1 MERKGN
7 SIVIGAFLAMLGL
20 FLAADAEA
28 FCVYND
34 STVDIR
40 VQQTAGHKF
49 GKGYAGIIRSGQK
62 GCCNWSNSDCNTGG
76 NRDSWVKFKVEHIIV
91 DPWKETYKTVCNDF
105 SVRAGGW
112 LTVTDK
118 CKANYN

>member
-28 FCVYND
+28 FCVYNET
-34 STVDIR
+34 TVPIR
-40 VQQTAGHKF
+40 VTQTAG
-49 GKGYAGIIRSGQK
+49 GKAFSSYSGILRPGEK

-76 NRDSWVKFKVEHIIV
+76 KRDSWVKFKAEHMSV
-91 DPWKETYKTVCNDF
+91 SPMQTTYHTVCDNF

-118 CKANYN
+118 CKANY